1 MKRRIKRFIRTYF
14 FFTQQEQKGIRS
26 LLYLLSFLLVV
37 SFIYGRFEP
46 TPQADFDLNY
56 LAALKDS
63 IPSYDSEKK
72 SNYKNWSRKNSVQ
85 TEKRKTFVPYE
96 KSFIPKKIIALEVNT
111 ADSADLVS
119 LPGIGPTLASRII
132 KYRAGLGGFIT
143 LNQLTEVYGFKEDL
157 LFDLKERLTIT
168 PSSNAIFDINEV
180 DFKTLSTHPY
190 FKFSLSKA
198 ILNYRKQH
206 GKFKRLEELKEIKI
220 INDSI
225 FERIA
230 IYLTI
235 NQE

>member
-1 MKRRIKRFIRTYF
+1 MKRKIKRFIRTYF
-14 FFTQQEQKGIRS
+14 FFTQQEQRGIRS

-46 TPQADFDLNY
+46 KPQHNFDLKY

-63 IPSYDSEKK
+63 FPSYDSEKK
-72 SNYKNWSRKNSVQ
+72 SNYKNWSRKTSVQ
-85 TEKRKTFVPYE
+85 TEKRKTFVPFE
-96 KSFIPKKIIALEVNT
+96 KSFIPKKNITFEVNT

-132 KYRAGLGGFIT
+132 KYREGLGGFIT

-168 PSSNAIFDINEV
+168 PSTNAVFDLNEV
-180 DFKTLSTHPY
+180 DYKTLSAHPY
-190 FKFSLSKA
+190 FKFTLSKA

-206 GKFKRLEELKEIKI
+206 GKFKSLEELKEIKI

-235 NQE
+235 N